1 MPKIY
6 TRTGDSGMTSLVDGS
21 RQKKNSVRIEAYG
34 TVDELNSSIGLIIA
48 SNPLTAADRQML
60 TAIQNR
66 LFDIGSYLA
75 AGSAEMSSRLLP
87 ALDEPIC
94 WLENEIDRID
104 ETLPRHNRFVLPQG
118 SPSCAAANM
127 ARTVARRA
135 ERRILSLADEL
146 APDEAIAPAVIKY
159 INRLSDYL
167 FVLGRHC
174 NLLASVT
181 EIYQEP

>member
-34 TVDELNSSIGLIIA
+34 TVDELNSFIGLLIT
-48 SNPLTAADRQML
+48 SSPLTDADRQML
-60 TAIQNR
+60 TSIQNR

-87 ALDEPIC
+87 TLDEPIRM
-94 WLENEIDRID
+94 LENEIDRI
-104 ETLPRHNRFVLPQG
+104 EATLPRHNRFVLPQG
-118 SPSCAAANM
+118 SPSCAAANV

-135 ERRILSLADEL
+135 ERRILSLVDHL
-146 APDEAIAPAVIKY
+146 APDETIDSAVIRY

-167 FVLGRHC
+167 FVLSRHC
-174 NLLASVT
+174 NLLASVP
-181 EIYQEP
+181 EIYWQP